1 MSFATLHDRVFDRLA
16 GRHPQLRIT
25 HHQYL
30 AMHDIYRDLQE
41 MLPTL
46 AGTVVDL
53 GARDKPYGPWLTG
66 DAIHIG
72 VDLAPGPGIDACI
85 GTDERLPFGDASVDA
100 VLCTQV
106 MEFVGDPDALVAEI
120 ARCLRPG
127 GRLILTVPFT
137 SNQHGEG
144 EADLHRWSAPGAYHL
159 VSPWL
164 EVDEVRRQGRV
175 GSTLAP
181 LALNWIRVALS
192 GRRRWLRGVLLPLL
206 LALHAV
212 VNLMGLLVDRLDVTD
227 HFYGNVLV
235 AAHRADA

>member
-1 MSFATLHDRVFDRLA
+1 VSFAALHDQVFDRLA
-16 GRHPQLRIT
+16 GRHPQVNIA

-30 AMHDIYRDLQE
+30 ATRDLTRDLRE
-41 MLPTL
+41 ILPGL
-46 AGTVVDL
+46 SGTVVDL
-53 GARDKPYGPWLTG
+53 GSRDKPYGPWLTG
-66 DAIHIG
+66 ARTHIG
-72 VDLAPGPGIDACI
+72 TDVAAGPGVDVVI
-85 GTDERLPFGDASVDA
+85 GTDERLPFGDGTVDA

-144 EADLHRWSAPGAYHL
+144 ESDLHRWSAAGARQL
-159 VSPWL
+159 AGRWL
-164 EVDEVRRQGRV
+164 EVDEVRKQGRV

-181 LALNWIRVALS
+181 IGLNWIRVALS
-192 GRRRWLRGVLLPLL
+192 GRWRWLRGILLPFLL
-206 LALHAV
+206 VLHAV
-212 VNLMGLLVDRLDVTD
+212 VNALGSLVDQVDATG

-235 AAHRADA
+235 VAHRADR